1 MWYLRY
7 MCLFESTGLQHIL
20 CCVFILLVIRL
31 AYHMVS
37 IPLDCPFLTV
47 PSVTFVCT
55 HHDKNSTVIIT
66 NWLKIIKY
74 SFFK

>member
-31 AYHMVS
+31 VYHMVS
-37 IPLDCPFLTV
+37 IPLDVHF
-47 PSVTFVCT
+47 
-55 HHDKNSTVIIT
+55 
-66 NWLKIIKY
+66 
-74 SFFK
+74 